1 MSNYRRAYQ
10 EGGCYFFTVV
20 TYHRQPL
27 LSQIQNIERLRGSFT
42 SVSVKRPFVVDAV
55 VVLHDH
61 LHCIWRLPD
70 GDEDFST
77 RWRLIRRHFSLT
89 IDTPLTKRGEK
100 LVWQRRFWEH
110 LIRDEEDWRRHLD
123 YIHYNP
129 VKHGYVRSPRDW
141 PSSSFH
147 RAVKQGWYLEDWG
160 SEEPENLKGMN
171 LD

>member
-1 MSNYRRAYQ
+1 M
-10 EGGCYFFTVV
+10 
-20 TYHRQPL
+20 
-27 LSQIQNIERLRGSFT
+27 
-42 SVSVKRPFVVDAV
+42 KRPFVMDAV

-77 RWRLIRRHFSLT
+77 RWRLIRRHFSLA
-89 IDTPLTKRGEK
+89 IDAPLTKRGEK

-110 LIRDEEDWRRHLD
+110 LIRDEGDWRRHVD

-147 RAVKQGWYLEDWG
+147 RAIKRGWYLEDWG
-160 SEEPENLKGMN
+160 SEEPENLKGMD